1 MDDGSR
7 SADRRWNGFSLAA
20 KLNIIVIA
28 AILLV
33 SIGLLATTLQV
44 NSDKAL
50 AEYQE
55 RMDNASEIGV
65 YLANPEGLAFLW
77 ECTQTDEFTRAHQQ
91 ALEANSEKPLIDW
104 MKSIDASH
112 VSLDAGDIELKHNQS
127 LHEYETLYDVYMS
140 HLVAAEYVQTGSDV
154 TSAYIQFM
162 KGGVTYNLIDP
173 QHDARILG
181 TIEAPLPEFAQ
192 YADNEAVPP
201 TVYHSQFG
209 WLCTACTPLVDT
221 TTGKAVAMFCFDAD
235 MTQVEEENWGFMM
248 SSVIYVVLVTAL
260 AMVASLYLIRRFA
273 TKPLQQL
280 TESTC
285 NFYDDDSNAPESN
298 IIELDIRSNDEIGN
312 LYREIR
318 SMQSR
323 IVDYTENIARASA
336 EEERVKTELSM
347 ATSIQESVMPNIF
360 PCFPDRMEFDI
371 YASMDAAKDVGGDF
385 YDFFLIDNNHLALV
399 IADVSGKGVPAALFM
414 MAVKIMIDDRAMA
427 GGTPAEI
434 LASVNRQICSRNTT
448 KTFVTVWMGILDI
461 TTGIVT
467 CANAGH
473 NYPWIRGADGSF
485 RMLKDK
491 HGLVVGGVKS
501 MKYTDYTIELSPGD
515 AIFVHTD
522 GVNESMNANK
532 EFFGLERLD
541 SVLNSQASATPE
553 DIIRTMQGQVDAF
566 MGGTDRFDDITMLC
580 LEYRGGTPTDNESP
594 DVLTSGKE
602 LTLPATIESIPQ
614 ATEFVITELNALDCP
629 VAARTQIAVAI
640 DEILSNIAKFAYE
653 TSEGNVTV
661 RFAIQEDNSVA
672 EITFIDQGIA
682 YNPLDTAEPDIT
694 LSAKQRAIGGL
705 GVFLV
710 KKTMDDVHYERV
722 DDQNILRIY
731 KRITR

>member
-1 MDDGSR
+1 M
-7 SADRRWNGFSLAA
+7 
-20 KLNIIVIA
+20 
-28 AILLV
+28 
-33 SIGLLATTLQV
+33 
-44 NSDKAL
+44 
-50 AEYQE
+50 
-55 RMDNASEIGV
+55 
-65 YLANPEGLAFLW
+65 
-77 ECTQTDEFTRAHQQ
+77 
-91 ALEANSEKPLIDW
+91 
-104 MKSIDASH
+104 
-112 VSLDAGDIELKHNQS
+112 
-127 LHEYETLYDVYMS
+127 
-140 HLVAAEYVQTGSDV
+140 
-154 TSAYIQFM
+154 
-162 KGGVTYNLIDP
+162 
-173 QHDARILG
+173 
-181 TIEAPLPEFAQ
+181 
-192 YADNEAVPP
+192 
-201 TVYHSQFG
+201 
-209 WLCTACTPLVDT
+209 
-221 TTGKAVAMFCFDAD
+221 
-235 MTQVEEENWGFMM
+235 
-248 SSVIYVVLVTAL
+248 
-260 AMVASLYLIRRFA
+260 
-273 TKPLQQL
+273 
-280 TESTC
+280 
-285 NFYDDDSNAPESN
+285 
-298 IIELDIRSNDEIGN
+298 
-312 LYREIR
+312 
-318 SMQSR
+318 
-323 IVDYTENIARASA
+323 
-336 EEERVKTELSM
+336 
-347 ATSIQESVMPNIF
+347 
-360 PCFPDRMEFDI
+360 
-371 YASMDAAKDVGGDF
+371 
-385 YDFFLIDNNHLALV
+385 V

-553 DIIRTMQGQVDAF
+553 DIIRTMQEQVDAF

-580 LEYRGGTPTDNESP
+580 LEYRGSTPTDNESP